1 MAMFALYSATKATVH
16 SFTLS
21 QRFALRGTNVRVLE
35 IAPPWVNTNLVYRS
49 RDPRAMQLDPFIA
62 ETMAQLETSTTEVI
76 VEAARPLRNGAGPN
90 EHGFVDQLNQMFI
103 DDPLPT
109 PSYV

>member
-1 MAMFALYSATKATVH
+1 MAGALIGHLKQQPEGLYHQQQLGGSIHSDGNVRPVLGDQGDFH

-35 IAPPWVNTNLVYRS
+35 IAPPWVDTNLVYRS

-62 ETMAQLETSTTEVI
+62 ETMAQ
-76 VEAARPLRNGAGPN
+76 RHPR
-90 EHGFVDQLNQMFI
+90 QK
-103 DDPLPT
+103 
-109 PSYV
+109 